1 MVEIKGLEKLASKD
15 FPEHIAS
22 SVFLGGCNF
31 RCPFCHN
38 AQLVL
43 EPETLPSF
51 PWDVFAEYLDSR
63 RGWLEGVCVTGGEPL
78 MHTNLKDFLKLIK
91 DRSFLVK
98 LDTNGAYPRRLENLI
113 SQGLVNF
120 LAMDIKAPLEI
131 YEAAAGVSVNIQDI
145 QRSMEI
151 LRSSNLNYVFRTT
164 VVPGLIQAEEIQAIA
179 ELLQKDETYILQGF
193 IPQNTINAEFLEKNP
208 YTTLEMREFARIAEK
223 SGANVK
229 IEGE

>member
-151 LRSSNLNYVFRTT
+151 LRSSNLSYVFRTT

-193 IPQNTINAEFLEKNP
+193 IPQNTINAEFLEKKP